1 MIEQPMRPHVTMKRQ
16 GRTAADAIHVVD
28 PRYDGRWE
36 QLTRSTTGSIF
47 TSSPWIRAVCDT
59 YGFEPRALVATD
71 VAGEPFA
78 GFAEVEICDIRGVRI
93 SSLPFSDRADPV
105 LRSPKAWISLAAG
118 RMWSDA
124 PFTLRC
130 LDGTPPAVDPMFRT
144 EHRAAWH
151 GTSLTGTP
159 ADLFGRL
166 HPGARR
172 NVRAAGRNGVEIS
185 VSDGVEAVREFH
197 ALHLDLRKRKYRLL
211 AQPVEFF
218 ERIWTE
224 FHREDGIVTM
234 LALIDGQPVAG
245 ALFLVWQDV
254 AYYKFG
260 ASLASHLAARPNDA
274 LFWTAMQW
282 ANSRGLSSIDWG
294 LSELG
299 QPGLVAYKRKWASVE
314 RQILTLRSGSPLPD
328 EGADVTRL
336 LADLTRLLTQDDVPS
351 RVTAEAGAL
360 LYRYF
365 G

>member
-1 MIEQPMRPHVTMKRQ
+1 MTTTRQ
-16 GRTAADAIHVVD
+16 CHPGADSIHVVD

-59 YGFEPRALVATD
+59 YGFEPRGTVATD
-71 VAGEPFA
+71 VAGEPIA
-78 GFAEVEICDIRGVRI
+78 GLADVEIRDFRGVRI

-105 LRSPKAWISLAAG
+105 LRSSKAWIPLASG
-118 RMWSDA
+118 LVWSDA

-151 GTSLTGTP
+151 GTSLTGSP

-166 HPGARR
+166 HPSARR
-172 NVRAAGRNGVEIS
+172 NVRVAGRNGVEIS
-185 VSDGVEAVREFH
+185 VSATLEAVREFH

-234 LALIDGQPVAG
+234 LAFIDGQPVAG

-282 ANSRGLSSIDWG
+282 ASSRGLSSIDWG
-294 LSELG
+294 LSELD

-314 RQILTLRSGSPLPD
+314 RQILTIRSGNQLSD

-336 LADLTRLLTQDDVPS
+336 LTELTRLLTQDDVPS
-351 RVTAEAGAL
+351 RVTAMAGAL

-365 G
+365 C